1 MTLEQKQ
8 KIAEDLAQSYG
19 YDYVKFITDIEDV
32 SVFRGMT
39 NEEKMIGL
47 PLFVEVSDSGE
58 VVESQDLKYMDL
70 ITDEDEKE

>member
-8 KIAEDLAQSYG
+8 KIAEDLAKSYG

-58 VVESQDLKYMDL
+58 AVESQDLKYMDL